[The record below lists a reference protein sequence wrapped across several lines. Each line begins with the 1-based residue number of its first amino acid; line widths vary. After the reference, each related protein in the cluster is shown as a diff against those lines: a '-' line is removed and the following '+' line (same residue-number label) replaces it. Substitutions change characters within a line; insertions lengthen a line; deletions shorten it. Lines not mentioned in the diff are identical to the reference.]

1 MEGTHPGKAESKL
14 TNTGVLSKPPEPEGE
29 AGLKALSALLRHKS
43 LLAALETL
51 HNEMGDIFRVTLPR
65 FNPVVMVGP
74 EANRYL
80 LITNRHDLRWRMEHD
95 PVTKLLRHG
104 LLVVDEDEH
113 DELRRVMN
121 PAMHRSMLI
130 NYIDDMVCCTDQI
143 TSTWRSGERQD
154 MLDEMRRVALLILF
168 QTLFK
173 VDFAPD
179 LERLWSSIL
188 RTLKYIS
195 PGPWLFWP
203 GIPRPG
209 YKRAIRQLD
218 DYLFE
223 IIRARRK
230 AGGEADDLLGR
241 LVSSPQMSNDLI
253 RDQLA
258 TMFVAGHD
266 TSTALMA
273 WTLYLLGC
281 HPDVMAR
288 LQAEIDGVLGCDPP
302 TYQLVGQLK
311 YLDQVVKEVLR
322 MYPPVHAGMRLAA
335 VDLEFQNYRIPAGTR
350 LMYSVYLS
358 HRQPEY
364 WPEPSRFDPERFG
377 PEQSRQRVPNSYV
390 PFGGGP
396 RNCIG
401 AAFGLVE
408 TKVVLARVLQQFN
421 LTLSKAKVHPH
432 MGATLEPSPGVLML
446 VQRRSNA

>member
-1 MEGTHPGKAESKL
+1 MLAE
-14 TNTGVLSKPPEPEGE
+14 PPVPEGD
-29 AGLKALSALLRHKS
+29 AGLKALKALVRHRT
-43 LLAALETL
+43 LLAALEAL
-51 HNEMGDIFRVTLPR
+51 HQEMGNIFRVTLPG

-80 LITNRHDLRWRMEHD
+80 LISNRDDVRWRMEHD
-95 PVTKLLRHG
+95 PITKLLHHG
-104 LLVVDEDEH
+104 LLVVDEDLH
-113 DELRRVMN
+113 DDLRRLMN
-121 PAMHRSMLI
+121 PALHRHMLI
-130 NYIDDMVCCTDQI
+130 DYVADMVLCTDQI
-143 TSTWRSGERQD
+143 TATWTSGERRD
-154 MLDEMRRVALLILF
+154 MLDEMRSIALLILF

-188 RTLKYIS
+188 RVLKYIS

-209 YKRAIRQLD
+209 YQRAIRQLD

-230 AGGEADDLLGR
+230 VVGEANDLLGR
-241 LVSSPQMSNDLI
+241 LVTSPSMSDDLI
-253 RDQLA
+253 RDQLL

-273 WTLYLLGC
+273 WTLYLVGC
-281 HPDVMAR
+281 HPEVMAR
-288 LQAEIDGVLGCDPP
+288 LQAEVDRVLGCDQP
-302 TYQLVGQLK
+302 TYNLVSQLK

-322 MYPPVHAGMRLAA
+322 LYPPVHAGMRLAA
-335 VDLEFQNYRIPAGTR
+335 VDLEFQGYRIPAGTR

-358 HRQPEY
+358 HRQAEY
-364 WPEPSRFDPERFG
+364 WPQPGRFDPERFG
-377 PEQSRQRVPNSYV
+377 PEQSRHRVPNSYV

-408 TKVVLARVLQQFN
+408 TKVVVARVLQQFD
-421 LTLSKAKVHPH
+421 LTLSQAKVRPQ
-432 MGATLEPSPGVLML
+432 MGATLEPSPGVSML
-446 VQRRSNA
+446 VQPRSNK